1 MLAVKHVGHF
11 MAWVYK
17 MESRDVMAKSFGR
30 TNCIFLPPYME
41 FFSVRIVKWCRS
53 SGVVF

>member
-41 FFSVRIVKWCRS
+41 FFSVRIVK
-53 SGVVF
+53 